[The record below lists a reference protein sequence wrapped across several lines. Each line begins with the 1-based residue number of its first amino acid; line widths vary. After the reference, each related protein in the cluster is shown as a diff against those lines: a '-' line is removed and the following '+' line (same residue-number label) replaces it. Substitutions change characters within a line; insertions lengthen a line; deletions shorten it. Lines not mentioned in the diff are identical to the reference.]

1 MREKTK
7 IGIYGGTF
15 SPPHNGHLH
24 AADVFLKEIALDRL
38 LIIPDYIPPHKEIEC
53 NNPTARLEMAKLA
66 FSSLSEYGK
75 KVFVDDYEITS
86 GGKSYTAETL
96 LHFCSS
102 DTELYFLCGT
112 DMFLTIDS
120 WYHPEII
127 CKLSTIVLM
136 RRENDPENTDKINSY
151 ITFLQDKYDAKV
163 IIMKSPAV
171 DISSSEI
178 RKYIKNNRD
187 ISHFVPK
194 KVEEYI
200 KENKLYI

>member
-1 MREKTK
+1 MQKKRK

-24 AADVFLKEIALDRL
+24 AANVFLKEIELDRL

-53 NNPTARLEMAKLA
+53 NNPTARLEMTKLA
-66 FSSLSEYGK
+66 FSSLPEYEK

-86 GGKSYTAETL
+86 GGKSYTADTL
-96 LHFCSS
+96 QHFFSS
-102 DTELYFLCGT
+102 DIELYFLCGT

-127 CKLSTIVLM
+127 CKLSNIVLM
-136 RRENDPENTDKINSY
+136 RRENDPENVSKIYSY
-151 ITFLQDKYDAKV
+151 IKFLQDKYGAKV
-163 IIMKSPAV
+163 IMLKSPAV

-178 RKYIKNNRD
+178 RDYIINGRD
-187 ISHFVPK
+187 ISHLIPK
-194 KVEEYI
+194 KVEDYI